1 MARCAT
7 LFVVLALAC
16 GPVTA
21 TSVIDD
27 AQRALVRARA
37 SDADRYAAYEATLAD
52 LYLAKA
58 REEQGH
64 ARYSDA
70 RALAADAL
78 RYAQVAASKASEKR
92 SSQALGRSAAV
103 QQP

>member
-1 MARCAT
+1 MARRAT
-7 LFVVLALAC
+7 FLAVLVLAC

-27 AQRALVRARA
+27 AELALVRARA
-37 SDADRYAAYEATLAD
+37 SEADRYAAYEATLAD

-64 ARYSDA
+64 ARYGDA
-70 RALAADAL
+70 RALATDAL
-78 RYAQVAASKASEKR
+78 RYAEAAGRKAAEKR
-92 SSQALGRSAAV
+92 SAPASDGAAV
-103 QQP
+103 QKR

>member
-7 LFVVLALAC
+7 LLVVLALAC

-27 AQRALVRARA
+27 AQRALIRARA
-37 SDADRYAAYEATLAD
+37 SDADRYAAYESTLAD

-70 RALAADAL
+70 RALATDAL
-78 RYAQVAASKASEKR
+78 RYAEAAGRKASKKH
-92 SSQALGRSAAV
+92 SSQALGSSASMHE
-103 QQP
+103 P

>member
-1 MARCAT
+1 LARRGT
-7 LFVVLALAC
+7 LLACLLFGC

-27 AQRALVRARA
+27 AELALVRARA
-37 SDADRYAAYEATLAD
+37 ADADRFAPYEATLAD

-64 ARYSDA
+64 ARYADA
-70 RALAADAL
+70 RALANEAL
-78 RYAQVAASKASEKR
+78 RYAGAASRKATDNRTSP
-92 SSQALGRSAAV
+92 AANSAAV
-103 QQP
+103 PKR